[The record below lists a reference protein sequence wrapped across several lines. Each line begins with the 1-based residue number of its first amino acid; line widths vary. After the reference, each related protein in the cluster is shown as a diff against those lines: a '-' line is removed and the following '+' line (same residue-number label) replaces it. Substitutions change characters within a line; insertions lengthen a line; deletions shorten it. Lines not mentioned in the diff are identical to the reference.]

1 MEKKWKL
8 HFIVL
13 VYFSSNV
20 NYFVLVISFYYYQFC
35 LFQKKKNQKIK
46 KSKNHNSISAE
57 SISILH
63 SSTFHL
69 YADL

>member
-20 NYFVLVISFYYYQFC
+20 NYFVFIIINFVCF
-35 LFQKKKNQKIK
+35 KKKSKNQKIK
-46 KSKNHNSISAE
+46 KSKNQNSISAE